1 MQKNN
6 IAYIIKAML
15 DIKFIREN
23 RETVAEKSKQKGY
36 EVNIDKLLAV
46 DDSRR
51 KLLGEIEKVRA
62 DRNELAEKAK
72 AGKPDDQS
80 IEQGKK
86 LKESLAQLEA
96 QLQPVEE
103 EFTKLLKAVPNMPA
117 DDVPVGASEDENVV
131 AKEWGDKPKF
141 DFEPKTHWEL
151 AEGRGLIDKERAA
164 KVSGSRF
171 AYIKGDLVRLQLAIV
186 QLVIDS
192 LTSEETLKKI
202 AQEAEL
208 NDISSKP
215 FTPVLPPLMIRT
227 EVFDAMDR
235 LEPREDR
242 YKVGSDDDN
251 LWLQGSAEH
260 TLGPMYMNESIED
273 KELPMRFLGYA
284 TSFRREA
291 GTYGK
296 DTEGIIRMHQFDKLE
311 MESFTRPEDGL
322 SEHLMMVAIQ
332 EYLLQQLKIPYRVL
346 QKCTADIGKPNA
358 RGIDLEA
365 WLPGADKYMETHTAD
380 YMSDYQAR
388 RLQTR
393 IKDNGLVHTNDATAF
408 ALGRTMVAIIENYQT
423 ADGIIVIPEA
433 LRPYMRNQTS
443 L

>member
-1 MQKNN
+1 
-6 IAYIIKAML
+6 ML
-15 DIKFIREN
+15 DIRFIRDN
-23 RETVAEKSKQKGY
+23 AGLVAEKSKQKGY
-36 EVNIDKLLAV
+36 EVNVDKLLAV

-51 KLLGEIEKVRA
+51 KLLAEIEKVRA
-62 DRNELAEKAK
+62 ERNELADKLK
-72 AGKPDDQS
+72 SGQPDAQS

-86 LKESLAQLEA
+86 LKESLGQLEA
-96 QLQPVEE
+96 QLLPVEE
-103 EFTKLLKAVPNMPA
+103 EYTKLLKAVPNMPA

-131 AKEWGDKPKF
+131 AKEWGEKPQF

-151 AEGRGLIDKERAA
+151 AESRELIDKERAA

-171 AYIKGDLVRLQLAIV
+171 AYIKGDLVKLQLAIV
-186 QLVIDS
+186 QFVIDS
-192 LTSEETLKKI
+192 LTEGETLKKI
-202 AQEAEL
+202 IQDAGLQ
-208 NDISSKP
+208 NVSSKP
-215 FTPVLPPLMIRT
+215 FMPVLPPLMIRT

-235 LEPREDR
+235 LEPRDDR
-242 YKVGSDDDN
+242 YNVGTAEDN

-260 TLGPMYMNESIED
+260 TLGPMYMNETVEEKD
-273 KELPMRFLGYA
+273 LPLRFLGYA

-311 MESFTRPEDGL
+311 MESFSKPEDGMN
-322 SEHLMMVAIQ
+322 EHMLMVAIQ
-332 EYLLQQLKIPYRVL
+332 EYLLQQLRIPYRVL

-358 RGIDLEA
+358 RGIDMEA
-365 WLPGADKYMETHTAD
+365 WLPGAGKYMETHTAD
-380 YMSDYQAR
+380 YMTDYQAR
-388 RLQTR
+388 RLQAR

-423 ADGIIVIPEA
+423 KDGKVKVPEV
-433 LRPYMRNQTS
+433 LVSYMRGQTE